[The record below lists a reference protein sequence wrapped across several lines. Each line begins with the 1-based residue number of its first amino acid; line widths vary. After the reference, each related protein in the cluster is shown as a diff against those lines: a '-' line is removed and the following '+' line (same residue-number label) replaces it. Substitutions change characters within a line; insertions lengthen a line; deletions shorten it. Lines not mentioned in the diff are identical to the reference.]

1 MLYKCLIVDDEE
13 LARRLLVNH
22 LSQLE
27 NFEVVAVCESA
38 IAASKVLKEQAV
50 DLLFLDI
57 EMPILTG
64 VDFFKNLIK
73 KPKVIFTTAYR
84 DFAVEGFELD
94 AVDYLLKP
102 ITFARFFKAIE
113 KFENLQKP
121 NTPNALS
128 KPTQDD
134 FIFIRKNRKQVKVS
148 FDTILFVESL
158 KDYIKIHTKEGNHTI
173 KYSITSFHELLDER
187 FLRTH
192 RSYLVNRDKIT
203 AYTAQDVEIEAIEI
217 PVGES
222 YRKHIQVLLGG
233 N

>member
-1 MLYKCLIVDDEE
+1 MVYKCLIVDDEE

-27 NFEVVAVCESA
+27 NFELIAACESA
-38 IAASKVLKEQAV
+38 IAASKVLKEHAV

-57 EMPILTG
+57 EMPVLTG
-64 VDFFKNLIK
+64 VDFFKSLLH

-84 DFAVEGFELD
+84 DYAVEGFELD

-113 KFENLQKP
+113 KFENLQQPIANTNNIKP
-121 NTPNALS
+121 S
-128 KPTQDD
+128 KAD
-134 FIFIRKNRKQVKVS
+134 FIFIRENRKQVKLKYEDIV
-148 FDTILFVESL
+148 FIESL
-158 KDYIKIHTKEGNHTI
+158 KDYIKIHTKETSHVI
-173 KYSITSFHELLDER
+173 KYSISAFHELLDER

-192 RSYLVNRDKIT
+192 RSYIVNSDSIT
-203 AYTAQDVEIEAIEI
+203 AYTAYDVELSTIEV

-222 YRKHIQVLLGG
+222 YRKQVKAYLKA
-233 N
+233 